1 MPDIATQRTLYALSK
16 LPRLRWHTT
25 SMELENRRAQ
35 SNAWE
40 VANAIVAGGGG
51 MAELLAADDS
61 RIRLAALAEVEGMD
75 RP

>member
-1 MPDIATQRTLYALSK
+1 
-16 LPRLRWHTT
+16 
-25 SMELENRRAQ
+25 MELENRRAQ
-35 SNAWE
+35 SDAWE